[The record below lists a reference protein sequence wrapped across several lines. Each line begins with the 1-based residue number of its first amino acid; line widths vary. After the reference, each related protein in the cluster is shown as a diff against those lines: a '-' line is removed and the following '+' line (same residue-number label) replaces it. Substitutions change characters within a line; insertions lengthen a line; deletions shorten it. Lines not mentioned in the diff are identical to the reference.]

1 MRSLVASP
9 NGIETAKIALTGEQ
23 WTQEKLAEHV
33 EVDRQTVNK
42 FFNQKPVKSQIFVE
56 ICNTLGLNWQEI
68 AVATTSKRQ
77 PTQPAP
83 SGNTNPFTDGTPAPP
98 DRFYGR
104 RDAILEVK
112 SRIGGISPQCINIV
126 GHRRVGKTSLLRYIR
141 DRTIEFCPESQQP
154 LIVSLDLQDNKFH
167 TPEGIL
173 EGLRRGIGKL
183 TGTEPWQRQEDDDG
197 FAVEDGLQA
206 IADDGYRAIVML
218 DEFEAIARRLVEF
231 EDWGEDWRSKASAGL
246 LTMVIASKR
255 PLAELYQTL
264 HLTSPFDNIF
274 STTILGALATEDWQ
288 RLVRDGFGG
297 EVGTSELAWIDEL
310 AGGIPFYVQM
320 AASMLWQYG
329 DLAKA
334 EAEFV
339 FQSRSHFQKLWQE
352 LREPERIAIKRVIRG
367 ETVESKVML
376 NLLQRYGIL
385 REDSRLFSRVFAEFV
400 AEECR

>member
-1 MRSLVASP
+1 MRSLVASLD
-9 NGIETAKIALTGEQ
+9 GIEQAKIALTDKQ
-23 WTQEKLAEHV
+23 WTQEELAEQV

-42 FFNQKPVKSQIFVE
+42 FFNQKAIDRKIFVE
-56 ICNTLGLNWQEI
+56 ICHTLGLDWQEI

-77 PTQPAP
+77 PTQSAL
-83 SGNTNPFTDGTPAPP
+83 SGNTNPFPFGTSAPP

-104 RDAILEVK
+104 RNVILEVK

-141 DRTIEFCPESQQP
+141 ERTIEFCPESQKP

-173 EGLRRGIGKL
+173 EGLRRGIGKQ
-183 TGTEPWQRQEDDDG
+183 TGTEPWQRQENDDG

-218 DEFEAIARRLVEF
+218 DEFEAIARRLAEF

-246 LTMVIASKR
+246 VTMVIASKR
-255 PLAELYQTL
+255 PLAKLYQTL

-288 RLVRDGFGG
+288 HLVRDGLGG
-297 EVGTSELAWIDEL
+297 EVGTLELAWIDEL

-334 EAEFV
+334 EEEFV

-352 LREPERIAIKRVIRG
+352 LKEPEQIAIQKAIRG
-367 ETVESKVML
+367 EAVESKVMV
-376 NLLQRYGIL
+376 NILQRYGIL
-385 REDSRLFSRVFAEFV
+385 RNDGGLFSRTFTEFV
-400 AEECR
+400 RAEYR